1 MTNKRFLPEA
11 PRPLTQ
17 EELKRI
23 DLKIQKLIAER
34 KKAK

>member
-23 DLKIQKLIAER
+23 DQKIKKLIAER